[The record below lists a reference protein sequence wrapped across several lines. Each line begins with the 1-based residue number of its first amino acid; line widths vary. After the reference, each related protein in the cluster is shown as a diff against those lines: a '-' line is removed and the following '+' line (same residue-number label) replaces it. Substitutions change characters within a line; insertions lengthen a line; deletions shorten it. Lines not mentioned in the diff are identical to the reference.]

1 MKILD
6 WYIIKKFLG
15 TFFYSIAL
23 LIIIVIVFDISE
35 KIDAFIKNNAPLHAI
50 IFQYYLNFIPYFINL
65 FIYLFTFISV
75 VFFTSR
81 LAGNSEIIAMLSN
94 GVSFKRL
101 MLPYLVSAT
110 ALAIMSF
117 YLGNFLIPHTNIKMR
132 KFLDKY
138 VDHPPVNTKRNVHVQ
153 ISPGTF
159 AYVESYNQDRGVGY
173 RFTLEKFDGIRL
185 VYKLSA
191 ASIERDSTKNK
202 WMLSNFYIRK
212 IDSTGKEHLSHGF
225 VRDTTLPL
233 KPTDLYKV
241 KHRYGEMNLYEL
253 NNFIRTEK
261 EKGSLVYKRF
271 EIEKYKRI
279 AGPAAIII
287 LTFMGMALSSRK
299 LRGGMGLHLGLGI
312 TLAFSYILMMQ
323 VTTVFS
329 TQGNLSPAWG
339 AWIPNFFFFGIAVY
353 LIYKAPK

>member
-23 LIIIVIVFDISE
+23 LILIVIVFDVSE
-35 KIDAFIKNNAPLHAI
+35 KIDAFINNHAPLHAI
-50 IFQYYLNFIPYFINL
+50 IFQYYVNFIPYFINL

-94 GVSFKRL
+94 GVSFRRL
-101 MLPYLVSAT
+101 MLPYLLSAT
-110 ALAIMSF
+110 LLAIMSF
-117 YLGNFLIPHTNIKMR
+117 YMGNFLIPHTNIKMR
-132 KFLDKY
+132 KFMDKY
-138 VDHPPVNTKRNVHVQ
+138 VDHPPANTKRNVHVQ

-159 AYVESYNQDRGVGY
+159 AYVQTFNADRGTGY

-185 VYKLSA
+185 VYKLEA
-191 ASIERDSTKNK
+191 NSIQRDTTDKK
-202 WMLSNFYIRK
+202 WVITNYFIRT
-212 IDSTGKEHLSHGF
+212 IDSTGKENLSFGL
-225 VRDTTLPL
+225 VKDTTLNL

-253 NNFIRTEK
+253 NNFIRAEK

-279 AGPAAIII
+279 AGPVAIII

-299 LRGGMGLHLGLGI
+299 LRGGMGLQLGI
-312 TLAFSYILMMQ
+312 GITMAFTYILMMQ
-323 VTTVFS
+323 VANVFS
-329 TQGNLSPAWG
+329 TQGNLSPQLG
-339 AWIPNFFFFGIAVY
+339 AWIPNMFFFAVAVY
-353 LIYKAPK
+353 LVIKAPK